1 MMKGHQMKL
10 KISLSQVPMWPP
22 IRGQNPIPMAEE
34 GEKYSV
40 TFDLKKDCTTTKK
53 FIRIMKETYDVP
65 EHNGMV
71 KCSYNFYPTIPINT
85 FIKMKQKMN
94 WIIRE
99 LTARD
104 DVPAPEKWL
113 VLDEKS
119 LDPEVLKLNALHLYF
134 EDVTES
140 VLTQDSL
147 RESSEFTVEAKAL
160 LYNHLEEI
168 NQLVHSMEKWED
180 RSDYDSQFFGT
191 IRLTDQD
198 GNQPLENLTDEDY
211 NKFTTDLK
219 WGDLTLD
226 YFRVGK
232 DLQTCYATNDLELV
246 KTKGLEQQITVHPA
260 FEMRF
265 TEDGANYQHDIPNW
279 IEENNLEQYYDFSL
293 PKFNSGRIVLGKLDL
308 TGTDRETVLEEMLKC
323 TGITNIEMINE

>member
-71 KCSYNFYPTIPINT
+71 KCSYNFYPTIPIDT

-119 LDPEVLKLNALHLYF
+119 LDTEVLKLNALHLYF
-134 EDVTES
+134 EDVTKS

-147 RESSEFTVEAKAL
+147 RDSPEFDEFSL
-160 LYNHLEEI
+160 LYNHLE
-168 NQLVHSMEKWED
+168 SCS
-180 RSDYDSQFFGT
+180 R
-191 IRLTDQD
+191 
-198 GNQPLENLTDEDY
+198 
-211 NKFTTDLK
+211 
-219 WGDLTLD
+219 LD
-226 YFRVGK
+226 YPLRMI
-232 DLQTCYATNDLELV
+232 LTY
-246 KTKGLEQQITVHPA
+246 
-260 FEMRF
+260 
-265 TEDGANYQHDIPNW
+265 
-279 IEENNLEQYYDFSL
+279 L
-293 PKFNSGRIVLGKLDL
+293 PFAS
-308 TGTDRETVLEEMLKC
+308 
-323 TGITNIEMINE
+323 